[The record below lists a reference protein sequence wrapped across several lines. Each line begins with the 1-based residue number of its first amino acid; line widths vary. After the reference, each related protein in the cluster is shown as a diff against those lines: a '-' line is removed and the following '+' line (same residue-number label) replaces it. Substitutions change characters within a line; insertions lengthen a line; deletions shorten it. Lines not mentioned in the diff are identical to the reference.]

1 MRIELEPKIE
11 ALLQRQVVAGHFA
24 TVEEAVTAAI
34 LGVPLN
40 DDALGDLTWA
50 APHLREADDAI
61 AAGKTVTEEEAFV
74 DLERRFGKL

>member
-1 MRIELEPKIE
+1 MRIELESKIE
-11 ALLQRQVVAGHFA
+11 ALLQRQVAAGHFA

-50 APHLREADDAI
+50 APYLREADDTI
-61 AAGKTVTEEEAFV
+61 ARGHTVSEEESFA
-74 DLERRFGKL
+74 DQ